1 MLDLK
6 VEHQQALNDLQGSLG
21 YTFTNLER
29 LETALR
35 HRSYVHQRRDS
46 EAGAPHKPDN
56 QRYEFLGDAVLG
68 LCVSTLLYRTFPEL
82 NEGDL
87 SRMRAGLVNE
97 MQLARLAREIGVP
110 AALLLGRGEETTRG
124 RDKNSILADAL
135 EAIVA
140 AVYLDGGFPAAMNL
154 VEGLLGTLI
163 ARASRDDLLK
173 DFKTRLQ
180 EETQQLTGK
189 IPEYRMA
196 GSEGP
201 DHARV
206 FSVNLILDGQTL
218 STGQGRSKKEAE
230 QSAAHAA
237 LEVLKQGALTPTA
250 REPRP
255 VRNHET

>member
-1 MLDLK
+1 MPANK
-6 VEHQQALNDLQGSLG
+6 AEHERALNNLQSSLG
-21 YTFTNLER
+21 YQLTDLER

-35 HRSYVHQRRDS
+35 HRSYVHQHRDS
-46 EAGAPHKPDN
+46 EAGAPLKSDN

-68 LCVSTLLYRTFPEL
+68 LCVSTLLYRQFPEL

-140 AVYLDGGFPAAMNL
+140 AVYLDGGFQTAMT
-154 VEGLLGTLI
+154 VVQGLLGDLI
-163 ARASRDDLLK
+163 ARACRDDLLK

-180 EETQQLTGK
+180 ETTQQLSGK
-189 IPEYRMA
+189 TPEYQMA

-206 FSVNLILDGQTL
+206 FTVNLMLDGQVV

-230 QSAAHAA
+230 QKAAQAA
-237 LEVLKQGALTPTA
+237 LRTLKDPSAHDPSRA
-250 REPRP
+250 KP
-255 VRNHET
+255 

>member
-1 MLDLK
+1 MPAFK
-6 VEHQQALNDLQGSLG
+6 VEHEQALEDLQSSLG
-21 YTFTNLER
+21 YTFVELEH
-29 LETALR
+29 LETGLR
-35 HRSYVHQRRDS
+35 HRSYVHQHRDS
-46 EAGAPHKPDN
+46 ESGAPLQSDN

-68 LCVSTLLYRTFPEL
+68 LCVSTLLYHKFPEL

-97 MQLARLAREIGVP
+97 MQLARVARKIGVP
-110 AALLLGRGEETTRG
+110 AALLLGRGEETTHG

-140 AVYLDGGFPAAMNL
+140 GVYLDGGFPAAMTL
-154 VEGLLGTLI
+154 VDGLLRDLI

-180 EETQQLTGK
+180 EETQQLYGIT
-189 IPEYRMA
+189 PEYQLA

-206 FSVNLILDGQTL
+206 FKVNLIVDGRAV

-230 QSAAHAA
+230 QSAARAA
-237 LEVLKQGALTPTA
+237 LQTLKEGDP
-250 REPRP
+250 EPEP
-255 VRNHET
+255 SPNPAGTKS